1 MVCYYITN
9 ADSSE
14 RTEEWGMKVI
24 GQLSSKCVQG
34 RIEVD
39 SNCDR
44 DV

>member
-1 MVCYYITN
+1 MLT
-9 ADSSE
+9 DSSE
-14 RTEEWGMKVI
+14 RNEEWGMRII
-24 GQLSSKCVQG
+24 GQLSSICIHG

>member
-1 MVCYYITN
+1 MLT
-9 ADSSE
+9 DSSE
-14 RTEEWGMKVI
+14 RNEEWGMRVI
-24 GQLSSKCVQG
+24 GQLSSKCIQG